1 MFGFENL
8 SGSAQAIATVGIV
21 LAEAFAL
28 YLAYGL
34 LSNTVGATV
43 VDALGGN

>member
-1 MFGFENL
+1 MFGLQSL
-8 SGSAQAIATVGIV
+8 SGSAQAVATVGVV
-21 LAEAFAL
+21 LAEAIGL

-43 VDALGGN
+43 IDALGGD